1 MGVAVLSLA
10 AIVAELSTGQT
21 LASGRSDVIFMQV
34 AQYGLGWK
42 N

>member
-10 AIVAELSTGQT
+10 AIVAELSTGQA
-21 LASGRSDVIFMQV
+21 LASGNSDVMFMQV
-34 AQYGLGWK
+34 TQSGLGWK